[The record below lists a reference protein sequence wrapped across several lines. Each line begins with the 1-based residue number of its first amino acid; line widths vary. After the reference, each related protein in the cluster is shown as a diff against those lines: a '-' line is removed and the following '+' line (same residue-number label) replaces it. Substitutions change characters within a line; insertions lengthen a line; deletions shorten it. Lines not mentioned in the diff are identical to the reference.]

1 MSCRAGS
8 RACLI
13 QAIAGHI
20 TAENL
25 IVTAV
30 DLSSITKRFGSLA
43 AVDGVSVSIRSR
55 EFVAILGAS
64 GCGKTTM
71 LRLLAGL
78 ERADAGTISFNGKV
92 VSSPD
97 IHVPPETR
105 DVGVVFQSYAL
116 WPHMTVAENAGYPL
130 RVKGLPRA
138 DQAQRTRAALESVE
152 LAELSERKPHAL
164 SGGQQQ
170 RVALARCLTARPGLV
185 LMDEPLANLDMH
197 LRERMLAEFRAFH
210 ARAEATIVYITHDQA
225 EAMTIADRIAVMDQG
240 RILQIASPEELYRKP
255 ANLTVARF
263 VGVSSMLE
271 GVVERA
277 TSNQRALVSVLGR
290 SIEASI
296 GQIAEA
302 GDAVTL
308 VVRPEEAS
316 IRADG
321 MPALVLRS
329 AYLGGRYS
337 VDVEIAG
344 ERLKLYADRRTVPGE
359 TIPIAIQS
367 GFAIATGQRVSDQ
380 GSMPAGK
387 RFAVA

>member
-1 MSCRAGS
+1 MT
-8 RACLI
+8 
-13 QAIAGHI
+13 AI
-20 TAENL
+20 
-25 IVTAV
+25 

-43 AVDGVSVSIRSR
+43 AVDGVSLSIRSR

-138 DQAQRTRAALESVE
+138 DQAQRTRAALEAVE

-240 RILQIASPEELYRKP
+240 KILQIASPEELYRKP

-290 SIEASI
+290 SIEAAM
-296 GQIAEA
+296 GQSVEA

-359 TIPIAIQS
+359 TIPVAILS
-367 GFAIATGQRVSDQ
+367 GFAIATGQRASDQ
-380 GSMPAGK
+380 GRMPAGK